1 MRYAYPPYLETM
13 LMAVKPKAAKAGGKK
28 KSGQT
33 LAFADKLVLNQW
45 IMELLGVDT
54 FADHQDGKRRV
65 RSMQMLAKLLRDCK
79 EGLDSD
85 NLHYFYQQLNNHWQP
100 TATLNP
106 NALLGYEQN
115 IVAHTLWL
123 NDGREQ
129 PIEWKYYQWLSLLFA
144 EIYLHQYFTDR
155 ERLLEQLND
164 YVRRFNEHWQAK
176 EFNTGIGEYSLEDLN
191 KLCLQNATGSGKTLL
206 MHINYRQFARY
217 ATEAGRHDLV
227 TRTLLI
233 TPNEGLSNQHE
244 QELKQS
250 GIEVARLVLD
260 NNDIGSTTN
269 IFSSGYGHLSRVD
282 FIEITKLGEKDGPNT
297 IATRN
302 LGDRNLIL
310 VDEGHRGMGK
320 AEEEG
325 WMKQRERLVEKGF
338 AFEYSAT
345 FKEAVKAA
353 NNAKIEESYAKAVL
367 FDYSYRYFYED
378 GYGKDY
384 RIFNIPKSQAEHEFL
399 YLSAC
404 LLSFYQQL
412 RLYRERKSQYAAY
425 NLEKPLW
432 VFVGAS
438 VSKAVDKNK
447 KGEITVDE
455 TASDIAKVL
464 SFIAQFLADPQQAI
478 KAVATLLNEN
488 AASTGLIDN
497 KGHDI
502 FHGAFLFLRER
513 LRKGES
519 ASDIHTDI
527 LATLF
532 NNRAGGQLHVWR
544 LKGDSG
550 ELVLKAGHGDSYFG
564 LINVGDALGLSKHVQ
579 DTCPQIVVDDSDFI
593 AAQFA
598 GIKESSSPI
607 NLLIGAKKFVE
618 GWDCWRVSTLGLM
631 RVGRSEGSQIIQLF
645 GRGVRLKGYEWSLK
659 RSRAATPAKQP
670 EYIHYIET
678 LNVFGVQAD
687 FMEKFRDFLEDEGLP
702 ANDRKEV
709 FQIPMNVTYDFGHKL
724 KVLRP
729 KLKKADGREYSFTRD
744 GAMPLFGGV
753 PDVMRKSRIEVDWY
767 PKIQAIVAR
776 AVDAGA
782 AAAVNVNEAVF
793 SDEQIA
799 FLDIDKLYF
808 DLEQYKARE
817 NLYSLIIAPQA
828 IPGLLKRT
836 DWYVLLVPKHLMVLN
851 SFANVRVW
859 NQIALELLKK
869 YSKRFYLHC
878 VDEFIRP
885 RLQYRDLER
894 DDSNLPN
901 DPESYQ
907 LIVDATEQQ
916 LIDDLEKLKAE
927 VAANWQSKTPKL
939 IEAGQLKAI
948 VLSHHLYQ
956 PLLYAERGCPI
967 TIAPVSLNDS
977 EKKFA
982 VDLMAWLEN
991 NEAKLTENK
1000 TSIFLLRNKSRG
1012 SGIGFFEAGN
1022 FYPDFILWAVKNDRQ
1037 VVAFVEP
1044 HGIAHEGPEHS
1055 KIQFHKTIKDIEQRL
1070 ADRNNIR
1077 LESFIV
1083 TPTRFQ
1089 LVEAMG
1095 YDREYWEKRHV
1106 LFMDSQAYIDILMR
1120 DIVF

>member
-1 MRYAYPPYLETM
+1 
-13 LMAVKPKAAKAGGKK
+13 MAVKPKVTKTGGKK
-28 KSGQT
+28 KTGQT
-33 LAFADKLVLNQW
+33 LPFADKLVLNQW
-45 IMELLGVDT
+45 IMSLLGIDT
-54 FADHQDGKRRV
+54 FADHQDGTRRV
-65 RSMQMLAKLLRDCK
+65 RPMQLLAKQLRDCK
-79 EGLDSD
+79 EGLDSGS
-85 NLHYFYQQLNNHWQP
+85 LHYFYQQLKTHWQP
-100 TATLNP
+100 SATLSLDV
-106 NALLGYEQN
+106 LLGYEQN
-115 IVAHTLWL
+115 IVSHTQWL
-123 NDGREQ
+123 NDGRDR

-155 ERLLEQLND
+155 EQLLEQLND
-164 YVRRFNEHWQAK
+164 YVRRFNAHWQAK
-176 EFNTGIGEYSLEDLN
+176 EFSTGISEYSLEELN
-191 KLCLQNATGSGKTLL
+191 KLCLQNATGSGKTLV
-206 MHINYRQFARY
+206 MHINYRQFAHY
-217 ATEAGRHDLV
+217 AMEAGKHDAV

-233 TPNEGLSNQHE
+233 TPNEGLSSQHE
-244 QELKQS
+244 LELKQS
-250 GIEVARLVLD
+250 GIKVSRLVLD
-260 NNDIGSTTN
+260 NNDIGSTVDMY
-269 IFSSGYGHLSRVD
+269 SSGYGHLSRVD
-282 FIEITKLGEKDGPNT
+282 FIEITKLGDKDGPNT

-302 LGDRNLIL
+302 LGDQNLIL

-320 AEEEG
+320 SEEEG

-384 RIFNIPKSQAEHEFL
+384 RIFNIPKAQSDHEFL

-412 RLYRERKSQYAAY
+412 RLYRERKLQYATY
-425 NLEKPLW
+425 NIEKPLW
-432 VFVGAS
+432 VFVGSS
-438 VSKAVDKNK
+438 VSKASAISGSDR
-447 KGEITVDE
+447 ETV
-455 TASDIAKVL
+455 SDIVRVL
-464 SFIAQFLADPQQAI
+464 NFIARFLSEPQQAI
-478 KAVATLLNEN
+478 KAVETLLNEN
-488 AASTGLIDN
+488 GTATGLVDN
-497 KGHDI
+497 SGHDI
-502 FHGAFLFLRER
+502 FHGAFLFLRKQ
-513 LRKGES
+513 LQKGEK
-519 ASDIHTDI
+519 AVDIHADI
-527 LATLF
+527 LGTLF

-579 DTCPQIVVDDSDFI
+579 ETCPQIVVDDSDFI
-593 AAQFA
+593 SAQFA

-607 NLLIGAKKFVE
+607 NMLIGAKKFVE

-687 FMEKFRDFLEDEGLP
+687 FMEKFRDFLEEEGLP
-702 ANDRKEV
+702 GNDRKEV

-729 KLKKADGREYSFTRD
+729 KLKKADGREYSFSRD
-744 GAMPLFGGV
+744 GAMPLLGGV
-753 PDVMRKSRIEVDWY
+753 PDAMRKNRVEVDWY
-767 PKIQAIVAR
+767 PKIQAIVAQ
-776 AVDAGA
+776 AVNASA
-782 AAAVNVNEAVF
+782 AAAVNANEAVF
-793 SDEQIA
+793 TDAHIA

-828 IPGLLKRT
+828 IRSLLKRH
-836 DWYVLLVPKHLMVLN
+836 DWYVLYVPKHLMALTGYD
-851 SFANVRVW
+851 NVRVW
-859 NQIALELLKK
+859 NQIALALLKK
-869 YSKRFYLHC
+869 YCKRFYLHA

-885 RLQYRDLER
+885 RLEYRDLEA

-901 DPESYQ
+901 DGESYHLTVNAGEAQ
-907 LIVDATEQQ
+907 LIGD
-916 LIDDLEKLKAE
+916 IEKLKTQIDLALQTNKPE
-927 VAANWQSKTPKL
+927 L
-939 IEAGQLKAI
+939 IEAGQLKASM
-948 VLSHHLYQ
+948 LSNHLYQ
-956 PLLYAERGCPI
+956 PLLYAERGCPV
-967 TIAPVSLNDS
+967 TISPISLNDS
-977 EKKFA
+977 EKNFV
-982 VDLMAWLEN
+982 VDLMAWLGT
-991 NEAKLTENK
+991 NESKLLASK

-1022 FYPDFILWAVKNDRQ
+1022 FYPDFILWAVTGEHQ
-1037 VVAFVEP
+1037 VVAFIEP
-1044 HGIAHEGPEHS
+1044 HGIAHEGPEHT
-1055 KIQFHKTIKDIEQRL
+1055 KVQFHKVIKEIEQRL
-1070 ADRNNIR
+1070 AEKESIR

-1083 TPTRFQ
+1083 TPTRYQ

-1095 YDREYWEKRHV
+1095 YDRRHWEERHV
-1106 LFMDSQAYIDILMR
+1106 LFMDSPAYIDILMQN
-1120 DIVF
+1120 IIS

>member
-1 MRYAYPPYLETM
+1 
-13 LMAVKPKAAKAGGKK
+13 MAEKLKATKTGNKK

-33 LAFADKLVLNQW
+33 LPFADKLVLNQW
-45 IMELLGVDT
+45 IMSLLGVDT
-54 FADHQDGKRRV
+54 FADHQDGQRRV
-65 RSMQMLAKLLRDCK
+65 RPMQLLAKQLRDCK

-85 NLHYFYQQLNNHWQP
+85 NLHYFYQQLKTHWQP
-100 TATLNP
+100 TATLSLD
-106 NALLGYEQN
+106 ALLAYEQN

-123 NDGREQ
+123 NEGRDR

-144 EIYLHQYFTDR
+144 EIYLHQYFSDR
-155 ERLLEQLND
+155 EQLLEQLND
-164 YVRRFNEHWQAK
+164 YVRRFNEHWQVR
-176 EFNTGIGEYSLEDLN
+176 EFTTGISEYSLEELN
-191 KLCLQNATGSGKTLL
+191 KLCLQNATGSGKTLV
-206 MHINYRQFARY
+206 MHINYRQFAHY
-217 ATEAGRHDLV
+217 ATEAGKHDAV

-233 TPNEGLSNQHE
+233 TPNEGLSSQHE

-250 GIEVARLVLD
+250 GIEVSRLVLD

-269 IFSSGYGHLSRVD
+269 IFASGYGHLSRVD

-302 LGDRNLIL
+302 LGNRNLIL

-320 AEEEG
+320 SEEEG

-384 RIFNIPKSQAEHEFL
+384 RIFNIPKAQTDHEFL

-404 LLSFYQQL
+404 LLGFYQQL
-412 RLYRERKSQYAAY
+412 RLYRERKLQYATY
-425 NLEKPLW
+425 NIEKPLW
-432 VFVGAS
+432 VFVGSS
-438 VSKAVDKNK
+438 VSKASATSGSDQ
-447 KGEITVDE
+447 ETV
-455 TASDIAKVL
+455 SDIVRVL
-464 SFIAQFLADPQQAI
+464 GFIAQFLAEPQQAI
-478 KAVATLLNEN
+478 KAVATLLNETGT
-488 AASTGLIDN
+488 ATGLVDSH
-497 KGHDI
+497 GHDI

-519 ASDIHTDI
+519 AGEIHADI
-527 LATLF
+527 LSTLF
-532 NNRAGGQLHVWR
+532 NNRAGGQLHVRR

-579 DTCPQIVVDDSDFI
+579 ESCPQIVVDDSDFVS
-593 AAQFA
+593 AQFA
-598 GIKESSSPI
+598 GIKESSSSI
-607 NLLIGAKKFVE
+607 NMLIGAKKFVE

-659 RSRAATPAKQP
+659 RSREATPAKQP
-670 EYIHYIET
+670 EYIHYLET

-702 ANDRKEV
+702 GNDRKEV

-744 GAMPLFGGV
+744 GAMPLLGGV
-753 PDVMRKSRIEVDWY
+753 PDVLRKNRIEVDWY
-767 PKIQAIVAR
+767 PKIQAIVAQ
-776 AVDAGA
+776 AVNAGA
-782 AAAVNVNEAVF
+782 AAAVNAHEAVF
-793 SDEQIA
+793 TDEHVA
-799 FLDIDKLYF
+799 FLDINKLYF

-817 NLYSLIIAPQA
+817 NLYSLIIVPQA
-828 IPGLLKRT
+828 IRSLLKRH
-836 DWYVLLVPKHLMVLN
+836 DWYVLYVPKTLMVLN
-851 SFANVRVW
+851 SYGNVRVW

-869 YSKRFYLHC
+869 YCKRFYLHS

-885 RLQYRDLER
+885 RLEYRDLEAN
-894 DDSNLPN
+894 DSNLPN
-901 DPESYQ
+901 DSESYQ
-907 LIVDATEQQ
+907 LIVDASEKQ
-916 LIDDLEKLKAE
+916 LIDDIEKLKAE
-927 VAANWQSKTPKL
+927 IAASWQSKKPKL
-939 IEAGQLKAI
+939 IEAGQLQACI
-948 VLSHHLYQ
+948 LANHLYQ

-977 EKKFA
+977 EKNFV
-982 VDLMAWLEN
+982 VDLMSWLET
-991 NEAKLTENK
+991 NEAKLLESK

-1022 FYPDFILWAVKNDRQ
+1022 FYPDFILWAVTGEHQ
-1037 VVAFVEP
+1037 VVAFIEP
-1044 HGIAHEGPEHS
+1044 HGISHEGPDHA
-1055 KIQFHKTIKDIEQRL
+1055 KVRFHKIIKEIEQRL
-1070 ADRNNIR
+1070 PEKESIR

-1083 TPTRFQ
+1083 TPTRYQ

-1095 YDREYWEKRHV
+1095 YDREYWEDRHV
-1106 LFMDSQAYIDILMR
+1106 LFMDSSDYIGMLMQN
-1120 DIVF
+1120 IIS

>member
-1 MRYAYPPYLETM
+1 
-13 LMAVKPKAAKAGGKK
+13 MAVKPKTPKTGGKK
-28 KSGQT
+28 KTGNS
-33 LAFADKLVLNQW
+33 LPFADKLVLNQW
-45 IMELLGVDT
+45 IMSLLGVDT
-54 FADHQDGKRRV
+54 FAEHQDGQRRV
-65 RSMQMLAKLLRDCK
+65 RPMQLLAKQLRDCK
-79 EGLDSD
+79 EGLDSG
-85 NLHYFYQQLNNHWQP
+85 NLHYFYQQLKTHWQP
-100 TATLNP
+100 TATLSLD
-106 NALLGYEQN
+106 ALLGYEQN
-115 IVAHTLWL
+115 IVEHTLWL
-123 NDGREQ
+123 NEGRDR

-164 YVRRFNEHWQAK
+164 YVRRFNEYWQGR
-176 EFNTGIGEYSLEDLN
+176 EFNTGISEYSLEELN
-191 KLCLQNATGSGKTLL
+191 KLCLQNATGSGKTLV
-206 MHINYRQFARY
+206 MHINYRQFAYY
-217 ATEAGRHDLV
+217 ATEAGKHDLV

-233 TPNEGLSNQHE
+233 TPNEGLSSQHE

-250 GIEVARLVLD
+250 GIEVSRLVLD

-282 FIEITKLGEKDGPNT
+282 FIEITKLGEKDGPNS

-320 AEEEG
+320 SEEEG

-384 RIFNIPKSQAEHEFL
+384 RIFNIPKAQTDHEFL

-412 RLYRERKSQYAAY
+412 RLYRERKLHYATY

-432 VFVGAS
+432 VFVGSS
-438 VSKAVDKNK
+438 VSKASATSGSDQ
-447 KGEITVDE
+447 ETV
-455 TASDIAKVL
+455 SDIVRVL
-464 SFIAQFLADPQQAI
+464 SFIAQFLAEPRQAI
-478 KAVATLLNEN
+478 KAVTTLLSEN
-488 AASTGLIDN
+488 GTATGLVDN

-513 LRKGES
+513 VRKGES
-519 ASDIHTDI
+519 ANEIHADI
-527 LATLF
+527 LSTLF

-564 LINVGDALGLSKHVQ
+564 LINVGDALGLSKHIQ
-579 DTCPQIVVDDSDFI
+579 ETCPQIVVDDSVFLS
-593 AAQFA
+593 AQFA
-598 GIKESSSPI
+598 SIKESSSPI
-607 NLLIGAKKFVE
+607 NMLIGAKKFVE

-702 ANDRKEV
+702 GNDHKEV

-744 GAMPLFGGV
+744 GAMPLLGGV
-753 PDVMRKSRIEVDWY
+753 PDVLRKNRVEVDWY
-767 PKIQAIVAR
+767 PKIQAIVAQ
-776 AVDAGA
+776 AVNAGA
-782 AAAVNVNEAVF
+782 AAAVNAHEAVF
-793 SDEQIA
+793 TDEHIA
-799 FLDIDKLYF
+799 FLDINKLYF

-817 NLYSLIIAPQA
+817 NLYSLIIVPQA
-828 IPGLLKRT
+828 IRSLLRRH
-836 DWYVLLVPKHLMVLN
+836 DWYVLYVPKTLMALN
-851 SFANVRVW
+851 GYSNVRVW

-869 YSKRFYLHC
+869 YCKRLYLHS

-885 RLQYRDLER
+885 RLEYRDLEAN
-894 DDSNLPN
+894 DSNLPN

-907 LIVDATEQQ
+907 LIVDASEEQ
-916 LIDDLEKLKAE
+916 LIGDIEKLKAE
-927 VAANWQSKTPKL
+927 IASSWQSTKPKL
-939 IEAGQLKAI
+939 IEAGQLKACI
-948 VLSHHLYQ
+948 LANHLYQ

-977 EKKFA
+977 EKNFV
-982 VDLMAWLEN
+982 VDLMGWLES
-991 NEAKLTENK
+991 NETKLSESK

-1022 FYPDFILWAVKNDRQ
+1022 FYPDFILWAVTGDQQ
-1037 VVAFVEP
+1037 VVAFIEP
-1044 HGIAHEGPEHS
+1044 HGISHEGPEHP
-1055 KIQFHKTIKDIEQRL
+1055 KVQFHKTIKEIELRL
-1070 ADRNNIR
+1070 AVKGNIR

-1083 TPTRFQ
+1083 TPTRYQ

-1095 YDREYWEKRHV
+1095 YDREYWEDRHV
-1106 LFMDSQAYIDILMR
+1106 LFMDSSAYIGILMR
-1120 DIVF
+1120 SLV